1 MVGDGF
7 AGLAAAR
14 YLAGKA
20 LELVFCGSGS
30 ALFLP
35 LLPDLVSGR
44 LGEEA
49 LLHDYRGEF
58 AGKSNVRLAPAR
70 VTALDPAGRTVRFAD
85 GSLLEWD
92 YCILASGAEP
102 AFSLPGTLL
111 FTGLE
116 GARRA
121 AALPPGEV
129 TVVGG
134 GYTGVELAG
143 AFARR
148 GLAVRLVEAGP
159 MILGGLP
166 ERVRH
171 RVEQA
176 LGKSGVEIVTGMQLE
191 NRSGGL
197 FLGAERLDPP
207 RVVVAAGVRGASGFL
222 PAGLVDTKSGRL
234 PVNPALQAAP
244 SLYAAGDLAGFE
256 WRGRFLRPSV
266 NFALT
271 QGRRAARNVWRECRG
286 KSPRPYRRSDPGYLV
301 PVYSRGRAWG
311 SAFGCPL
318 GGRIGLFAHYAVC
331 VLRAFS
337 LRQALRVL
345 RQLCGGGR
353 APLQDRER

>member
-14 YLAGKA
+14 YLSRRP

-44 LGEEA
+44 LREEA
-49 LLHDYRGEF
+49 LFHDYRGEF
-58 AGKSNVRLAPAR
+58 AGKSNVRLVPTR
-70 VTALDPAGRTVRFAD
+70 VTALDPAGRTARFAD
-85 GSLLEWD
+85 GSSLKWD
-92 YCILASGAEP
+92 CCILASGAEP

-111 FTGLE
+111 FSGLE

-121 AALPPGEV
+121 AAQPPGEV

-148 GLAVRLVEAGP
+148 GMAVRLVEAAP
-159 MILGGLP
+159 AILGGLP
-166 ERVRH
+166 GRVRR
-171 RVEQA
+171 RVERA
-176 LGKSGVEIVTGMQLE
+176 LRQSGVRIHAGTVLE
-191 NRSGGL
+191 NRDGGL
-197 FLGAERLDPP
+197 KLGAERLDPA

-222 PAGLVDTKSGRL
+222 PDGLADKKTGRL
-234 PVNPALQAAP
+234 PVNRALQAAP
-244 SLYAAGDLAGFE
+244 GLYAAGDLAGFE

-286 KSPRPYRRSDPGYLV
+286 KSPRPYHKSDPGYLV

-311 SAFGCPL
+311 SACGCPL

-345 RQLCGGGR
+345 RQLCGSGR
-353 APLQDRER
+353 APLRDRER